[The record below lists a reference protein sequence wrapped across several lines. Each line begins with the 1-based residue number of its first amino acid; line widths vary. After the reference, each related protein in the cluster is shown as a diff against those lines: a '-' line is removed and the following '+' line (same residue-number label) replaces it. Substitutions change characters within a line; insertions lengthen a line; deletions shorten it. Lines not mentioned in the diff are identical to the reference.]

1 MRIAVGT
8 LSLLVGLIGLT
19 ACGSSFPPPNDE
31 WSAAQA
37 DLGRAEGGGASN
49 VPDAKAHLTVA
60 REDLNTAKTLIDQ
73 DNRRAASLIALAR
86 TEAQLALSLAKA
98 KEAED
103 QLAQAQKDLQKQK
116 GGM

>member
-8 LSLLVGLIGLT
+8 LSLLLGLS
-19 ACGSSFPPPNDE
+19 ACGSTFPPPNDE

-37 DLGRAEGGGASN
+37 DLGRAEGGGATS
-49 VPDAKAHLTVA
+49 VPDAKAHLVVA

-98 KEAED
+98 KAAQD
-103 QLAQAQKDLQKQK
+103 SADQAQKDLQKVK
-116 GGM
+116 GGSQ

>member
-1 MRIAVGT
+1 MRIAVIT
-8 LSLLVGLIGLT
+8 LPMLLGVA

-37 DLGRAEGGGASN
+37 DLGRAEGGGATN
-49 VPDAKAHLTVA
+49 VPDAKAHLVVA
-60 REDLNTAKTLIDQ
+60 REDLTTAKQLIDQ

-98 KEAED
+98 KLAQDEAD
-103 QLAQAQKDLQKQK
+103 QAQKDLQKAK